1 MNTIC
6 KTDINNNDD
15 LFILYNCIRNLY
27 MCEPE
32 YIPLVFKKIENEA
45 KTINNI
51 NFLNFIKYFK
61 DTYIKKFNPESWNYY
76 ENYRHITNNSCE
88 SYNAQLN
95 KLFDKKSNFYKLVYK
110 LKLEEH
116 NIIMAYKKDYQV
128 Y

>member
-1 MNTIC
+1 MNIIC

-15 LFILYNCIRNLY
+15 LFLLNNCIRNLY

-61 DTYIKKFNPESWNYY
+61 DTYIKNL
-76 ENYRHITNNSCE
+76 I
-88 SYNAQLN
+88 
-95 KLFDKKSNFYKLVYK
+95 
-110 LKLEEH
+110 LKVG
-116 NIIMAYKKDYQV
+116 IIMKITDI
-128 Y
+128 

>member
-1 MNTIC
+1 
-6 KTDINNNDD
+6 
-15 LFILYNCIRNLY
+15 

-32 YIPLVFKKIENEA
+32 YIPLVFKKIETEA
-45 KTINNI
+45 KAINNI

-116 NIIMAYKKDYQV
+116 NIVMTYKKRLSGLLGTNKR
-128 Y
+128 

>member
-1 MNTIC
+1 MNIIC

-15 LFILYNCIRNLY
+15 LFLLNNCIRNLY

-51 NFLNFIKYFK
+51 NFLNSEFYKIFQRYL
-61 DTYIKKFNPESWNYY
+61 YKKFNPESWNYY

-95 KLFDKKSNFYKLVYK
+95 KLFDKKSNFYKLV
-110 LKLEEH
+110 
-116 NIIMAYKKDYQV
+116 
-128 Y
+128 

>member
-1 MNTIC
+1 MNIIC

-15 LFILYNCIRNLY
+15 LFILYNCIRNF

-45 KTINNI
+45 KKINNI

-95 KLFDKKSNFYKLVYK
+95 KLFDKKSNFYKLV
-110 LKLEEH
+110 
-116 NIIMAYKKDYQV
+116 
-128 Y
+128 

>member
-1 MNTIC
+1 MNAIC

-32 YIPLVFKKIENEA
+32 YIPLVFKKRENEA
-45 KTINNI
+45 KAINNI

-61 DTYIKKFNPESWNYY
+61 DTYIKKFTPESCNYY

-95 KLFDKKSNFYKLVYK
+95 KLFDKKSNFYKLV
-110 LKLEEH
+110 
-116 NIIMAYKKDYQV
+116 
-128 Y
+128 